1 MPAPGLRITIRRAVT
16 GLSANFKLIGNGG
29 FRPVAAVSVPYPRKK
44 RLVRERTA
52 EVFKV
57 ALSMESVRTLMHS
70 LGFRKLS
77 PRPIHPK
84 ADLQKQEDFRKN
96 FKTLVASALPEGIG
110 KRSVERRRSELS
122 DYRRRPGRCR
132 ERLSERAPRGLRNRA
147 GVPKKP

>member
-1 MPAPGLRITIRRAVT
+1 MFKESETNQEVAVE
-16 GLSANFKLIGNGG
+16 KLG
-29 FRPVAAVSVPYPRKK
+29 
-44 RLVRERTA
+44 A

-96 FKTLVASALPEGIG
+96 FKTLVASALPEGVG
-110 KRSVERRRSELS
+110 ERSVER
-122 DYRRRPGRCR
+122 
-132 ERLSERAPRGLRNRA
+132 
-147 GVPKKP
+147 